1 MLILLTNISHTIRR
15 QTTNTANMND
25 QKRCMWCGT
34 VVPKDAR
41 FCPVMECAKEFPI
54 VKPEPT
60 ATARLKRTNTIAI
73 SDDDDDDNN
82 SRPGKSN
89 GSVLTAKGASK
100 VQAARK
106 LAGKHDAMKH
116 LNKSKYSVGAP
127 SRRVA
132 ETFNIFLSL
141 GDNYPLVQLS
151 KDQKHFELKLD
162 DKISSS
168 DEFF

>member
-1 MLILLTNISHTIRR
+1 
-15 QTTNTANMND
+15 MND

-34 VVPKDAR
+34 IVPKDAR
-41 FCPVMECAKEFPI
+41 FCPVMEYAKEFPI
-54 VKPEPT
+54 VKSEPT
-60 ATARLKRTNTIAI
+60 AIARLKRMNTIAI

-82 SRPGKSN
+82 SRPGRSN
-89 GSVLTAKGASK
+89 GSVLTAKGAAK

-106 LAGKHDAMKH
+106 LAGKHDAVKYM
-116 LNKSKYSVGAP
+116 NKSKYSIGAP

-132 ETFNIFLSL
+132 ETFNVFLSL

-151 KDQKHFELKLD
+151 ESQKHFELKLN
-162 DKISSS
+162 DKIPFS